1 MKKLISILFATIF
14 ISCNINQEVDY
25 ADFRVS
31 GRVVEKNTNRPIE
44 NIQISLKNNTL
55 GIFSKTLTNTNGQF
69 LIKALNGGYVIDSV
83 YVVAQDIDSIQ
94 NGYYEKDSIFVFL
107 QKNDSGFEQAPA
119 SAENLL
125 FQLNKLN

>member
-44 NIQISLKNNTL
+44 NIQISLKNNAL
-55 GIFSKTLTNTNGQF
+55 GVFSKTLTNTNGQF
-69 LIKALNGGYVIDSV
+69 LIEALNGGYVIDSV
-83 YVVAQDIDSIQ
+83 CVVAQDIDSVQ
-94 NGYYEKDSIFVFL
+94 NGCYEKDSIFVFL

-119 SAENLL
+119 SAEDLL
-125 FQLNKLN
+125 FQLNKIN